1 MTDISIKQSLTAEK
15 YSGIKKGNG
24 SYSDLKKEYDNF
36 LMKSAKSDFANAPT
50 MKQKELEYLSE
61 LKALAQKEGL
71 EDEVKMLEEKQNAI
85 QAALDDK
92 TTVSGIYYA
101 PPSIKKPSFKGKE
114 PQTPQDF
121 ATVIESCK
129 NKHGEVDENT
139 LNVIMAFKDYDLD
152 AYHLQSLVQKCRNH
166 GDTVSDNM
174 LKAVQV
180 LASFQISAAV
190 STQVIE
196 ELAAQ
201 NANSEHNMDL
211 TLCEQVGNYKK
222 AGFDDLSSFK
232 FAKLSQSFNDKAA
245 IKDSVVKLA
254 KVDIRP
260 DSIVKLLDELAVED
274 SKTGARKVAP
284 SAVKSVASLKKALF
298 VTRHNEKSEQ
308 DNPIGK
314 LGTMVLNFAD
324 GLMILKD
331 NKVIKCSK
339 DDAANIGSLKMEYAD
354 LMAELEDGV
363 LLDYVKKYKDKNGE
377 IDSKFLRTLTSLRS
391 SGIAYPQLFDM
402 TDFCIDDGQINKNK
416 IAAIGQLKSAGALGA
431 DILHILESVETN
443 SKGEYSKEDL
453 ANAAELTSTILG
465 GNEVAALLP
474 EVRNNENVK
483 EFFVYFSQIMEHKTN
498 LVEFLSLIK
507 NEDGEFD
514 ENAMDV
520 LYNLAQNFFVSEDGA
535 MSEADFMKNAKAIID
550 SSKDDGEK
558 TVNDEGAGIC
568 SIMCQNKQSAENILK
583 GLELCKTKAGK
594 IDEQLAEILWDMS
607 LEHAD
612 ISEIETVLNVCRN
625 DDNVVVHNMTQH
637 IISMFD
643 SGDDKEKVLTFANKL
658 NEM

>member
-1 MTDISIKQSLTAEK
+1 MTDISIKQSLAADK
-15 YSGIKKGNG
+15 YSGVKKEKG

-36 LMKSAKSDFANAPT
+36 LKKSAKSDFANAPT
-50 MKQKELEYLSE
+50 IKQKELEYLAD

-71 EDEVKMLEEKQNAI
+71 EDEVKILEEKQNAI
-85 QAALDDK
+85 QASLDDK

-101 PPSIKKPSFKGKE
+101 PPSINKPSFKGKE
-114 PQTPQDF
+114 TQTPLDF
-121 ATVIESCK
+121 AAVIESCK

-180 LASFQISAAV
+180 LSSFHISAAV

-232 FAKLSQSFNDKAA
+232 FAKLSQAFNDKAA

-260 DSIVKLLDELAVED
+260 DSIVKLLDELAIED
-274 SKTGARKVAP
+274 VKTGGRKVST

-324 GLMILKD
+324 GLMILQN

-483 EFFVYFSQIMEHKTN
+483 DFFVYFSQLMEHKAN
-498 LVEFLSLIK
+498 LIEFLPMIK
-507 NEDGEFD
+507 DENGNFD

-520 LYNLAQNFFVSEDGA
+520 LYNLAQNFFVSENGA
-535 MSEADFMKNAKAIID
+535 MPESDFIKNSGAILAAAKD
-550 SSKDDGEK
+550 KDDSV
-558 TVNDEGAGIC
+558 VNDEGAGIC